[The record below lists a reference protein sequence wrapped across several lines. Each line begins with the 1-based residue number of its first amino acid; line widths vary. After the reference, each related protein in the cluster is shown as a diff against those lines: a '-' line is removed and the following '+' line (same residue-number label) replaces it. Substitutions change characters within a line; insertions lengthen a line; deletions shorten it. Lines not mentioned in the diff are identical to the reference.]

1 MASLDHIA
9 TVFSEYKYDKDVGF
23 ESNSGMPCLACISEI
38 DRDIYCV
45 CVTNDDPATCV
56 VCKNYDK
63 KCGSIPSELLGAA
76 QWYWNFV
83 AGLDV
88 QKPLLNRRQ
97 LWRIRRAL
105 EDCASAWRGL
115 EEHLMNPNNLAMLAL
130 QESAASC
137 KTLALSILQSVS
149 RCQLSLDE
157 IHERIDF
164 VQPGYTRDGNCVVTL
179 RNALVHLS
187 VSQDVVVC
195 SVEEGKCCSL
205 SNGSPSEL
213 ETAMNEASG
222 SAPSCEV
229 VHNGMP
235 DSPRQ

>member
-23 ESNSGMPCLACISEI
+23 EGNSGMPCLTCISEI
-38 DRDIYCV
+38 DRNIYCV
-45 CVTNDDPATCV
+45 CVTNDDPAACV
-56 VCKNYDK
+56 VCKHYDK

-105 EDCASAWRGL
+105 EDS
-115 EEHLMNPNNLAMLAL
+115 MLAL
-130 QESAASC
+130 QESAASR
-137 KTLALSILQSVS
+137 KTLTLSILQSAGANFS
-149 RCQLSLDE
+149 FDE
-157 IHERIDF
+157 VHERIDF

>member
-9 TVFSEYKYDKDVGF
+9 TIFSEYKYDKDVGF
-23 ESNSGMPCLACISEI
+23 EGNSGMPCLACISEI

-45 CVTNDDPATCV
+45 CVRNDDPATCV
-56 VCKNYDK
+56 VCKHYDK

-137 KTLALSILQSVS
+137 KTLALSILQS
-149 RCQLSLDE
+149 
-157 IHERIDF
+157 
-164 VQPGYTRDGNCVVTL
+164 PGYTRDGNCVVTL

-187 VSQDVVVC
+187 VSKDVVVC

-213 ETAMNEASG
+213 EAAMNEASG
-222 SAPSCEV
+222 SASSCEV

>member
-9 TVFSEYKYDKDVGF
+9 TIFSEYKYDKDVGF
-23 ESNSGMPCLACISEI
+23 EGNSGMPCLACISEI

-56 VCKNYDK
+56 ICKHYDK

-105 EDCASAWRGL
+105 EDCGSGL
-115 EEHLMNPNNLAMLAL
+115 A
-130 QESAASC
+130 
-137 KTLALSILQSVS
+137 
-149 RCQLSLDE
+149 
-157 IHERIDF
+157 
-164 VQPGYTRDGNCVVTL
+164 
-179 RNALVHLS
+179 
-187 VSQDVVVC
+187 
-195 SVEEGKCCSL
+195 
-205 SNGSPSEL
+205 
-213 ETAMNEASG
+213 
-222 SAPSCEV
+222 
-229 VHNGMP
+229 
-235 DSPRQ
+235 

>member
-23 ESNSGMPCLACISEI
+23 EGNSGMPCLTCISEI
-38 DRDIYCV
+38 GRDIYCV
-45 CVTNDDPATCV
+45 CVTNDDPAACV
-56 VCKNYDK
+56 VCKHYDK
-63 KCGSIPSELLGAA
+63 KYPFRASRRGAMILELYGWPGRSKASA
-76 QWYWNFV
+76 Q
-83 AGLDV
+83 
-88 QKPLLNRRQ
+88 RRQ

-105 EDCASAWRGL
+105 EDCGSAWREL

-130 QESAASC
+130 QESTASR
-137 KTLALSILQSVS
+137 KTLTLSILQSAGANF
-149 RCQLSLDE
+149 SLDE

-187 VSQDVVVC
+187 VSKAVVVC

-213 ETAMNEASG
+213 EAAMNEASG

-235 DSPRQ
+235 DYYRQ